1 MCYRRLLGDAKVEG
15 NNQYVRRLDAG
26 PPCYEGVRPGL
37 EPGIPV
43 RRPLSLVGVEPTSR
57 RPPVVIQPPAHF
69 SASQS
74 LYGSNSSA
82 PAITTINGRSV
93 CSTSTV
99 APCASSTSG
108 RRR

>member
-1 MCYRRLLGDAKVEG
+1 MVGTEVGRQNVHNGNATPHGGRRPVPVCVK
-15 NNQYVRRLDAG
+15 
-26 PPCYEGVRPGL
+26 PCYEGVRPGL

-99 APCASSTSG
+99 APCASST
-108 RRR
+108 